1 MKAVLRI
8 APFCLAV
15 LSQAAAAQIVA
26 APQVFV
32 SANDGKQILIDGV
45 QAVPLHP
52 AADTVTVFTL
62 RDSKPRILAMLAA
75 PSSVI
80 GPPCS
85 VAVSPDRRYAIV
97 TAAKKVAA
105 DPAQI
110 APDDRV
116 TVIALTGQPHVV
128 QSTRAGAGASGV
140 AFSPD
145 GRHVLVANRADGTV
159 SLFRFEDGALML
171 VDTLDLGNANAA
183 PASTVFLADGKR
195 ALLTRDGDN
204 QVSLL
209 TIDKDRLLLDPRPVL
224 ATPRPYEITSG
235 RARRYA
241 VVGGV
246 DGVGTKVDDISLIDL
261 SGDRPKAVDT
271 EIAGVTIEGVRMS
284 ADERYVA
291 VTVTNG
297 TNMPHTAPT
306 WRATSEL
313 QVWTIRAGKLIRLA
327 TTPMAPWAQGAAWS
341 RDDRHVVAESMDA
354 GLIQVFDFDGHTLRH
369 RHDLPVTPDPAAL
382 ASGD

>member
-8 APFCLAV
+8 APLCLAL
-15 LSQAAAAQIVA
+15 LSQAAAAQISVS
-26 APQVFV
+26 PQVFV
-32 SANDGKQILIDGV
+32 AANDGKQILIDGV

-62 RDSKPRILAMLAA
+62 KGSKPHVLATVSA

-85 VAVSPDRRYAIV
+85 VAVSPDGRYAIV
-97 TAAKKVAA
+97 TAAKTVAA
-105 DPAQI
+105 DPTQL
-110 APDDRV
+110 APDDRI
-116 TVIALTGQPHVV
+116 TVIALTGKPHIA

-145 GRHVLVANRADGTV
+145 GGRVLVANRAAGTV
-159 SLFRFEDGALML
+159 SLFRFAGGTLTL

-183 PASTVFLADGKR
+183 PASAVFLADGKR

-209 TIDKDRLLLDPRPVL
+209 TIDNDRLSLDPQPVL

-246 DGVGTKVDDISLIDL
+246 DGVGTKVDNISLIDL
-261 SGDRPKAVDT
+261 SADRPKAVDT
-271 EIAGVTIEGVRMS
+271 EVAGVTIEGVRMS
-284 ADERYVA
+284 ADGRYVA

-313 QVWTIRAGKLIRLA
+313 QIWTIRDGKLVRLA
-327 TTPMAPWAQGAAWS
+327 ATAMAPWAQGAAWS

-354 GLIQVFDFDGHTLRH
+354 GLIQVFDFDGHKLSH

-382 ASGD
+382 ASGE

>member
-1 MKAVLRI
+1 MKAVLR
-8 APFCLAV
+8 ALPLCVAV
-15 LSQAAAAQIVA
+15 LAQSAVA
-26 APQVFV
+26 PVFAGQIFV
-32 SANDGKQILIDGV
+32 AANDGKQILIDGG

-62 RDSKPRILAMLAA
+62 KGETPHVLATLKA

-85 VAVSPDRRYAIV
+85 VAISPDGRYAIV

-105 DPAQI
+105 DPTQI
-110 APDDRV
+110 VPDDKV
-116 TVIALTGQPHVV
+116 TVIALTGGPRVMQTT
-128 QSTRAGAGASGV
+128 QADAGASGV

-145 GRHVLVANRADGTV
+145 GRHVLVANRAAGTV
-159 SLFRFEDGALML
+159 SLFRFAEGKLTLA
-171 VDTLDLGNANAA
+171 DTLELGNVNAA
-183 PASTVFLADGKR
+183 PASAVFLKDGKR

-209 TIDKDRLLLDPRPVL
+209 MIDNDKLSLDPKPVL

-235 RARRYA
+235 RDRRYA

-246 DGVGTKVDDISLIDL
+246 DGVGTKVDTISLIDL
-261 SGDRPKAVDT
+261 SGPRPQAVDT
-271 EIAGVTIEGVRMS
+271 EVAGVTIEGVRLS
-284 ADERYVA
+284 ADSRYVA

-313 QVWTIRAGKLIRLA
+313 QVWTIRGGKLVRLA
-327 TTPMAPWAQGAAWS
+327 ATPMAPWAQGAAWS
-341 RDDRHVVAESMDA
+341 RDDRHVVAESMEA
-354 GLIQVFDFDGHTLRH
+354 GLIQVFDFDGHGLSH
-369 RHDLPVTPDPAAL
+369 RHDLAVTPDPAAL
-382 ASGD
+382 AGGE

>member
-1 MKAVLRI
+1 MKAVLRTL
-8 APFCLAV
+8 PLCLAL
-15 LSQAAAAQIVA
+15 LSQSSSAA
-26 APQVFV
+26 QVFV
-32 SANDGKQILIDGV
+32 AANDGKQILVDGV

-52 AADTVTVFTL
+52 AADTVTVFAL
-62 RDSKPRILAMLAA
+62 KGSKPHVLATVSA

-85 VAVSPDRRYAIV
+85 VAVSPDGRYAIV

-105 DPAQI
+105 DPTQI

-116 TVIALTGQPHVV
+116 TVIALKGRPHVV
-128 QSTRAGAGASGV
+128 QSIQAGAGASGV

-145 GRHVLVANRADGTV
+145 GRHVLIANRAAGTV
-159 SLFRFEDGALML
+159 SLFRFAGGKLTL

-183 PASTVFLADGKR
+183 PASALFLGDGKR

-209 TIDKDRLLLDPRPVL
+209 IIDNDKLSLDPKPVL

-235 RARRYA
+235 RDRRYA

-246 DGVGTKVDDISLIDL
+246 DGVGTKVDTISLIDL
-261 SGDRPKAVDT
+261 GGPRPKAIDT
-271 EIAGVTIEGVRMS
+271 EVAGVTIEGVRMS
-284 ADERYVA
+284 ADGRYVA

-313 QVWTIRAGKLIRLA
+313 QVWAIHGGKLVRLA
-327 TTPMAPWAQGAAWS
+327 ATAMGPWAQGAAWS

-354 GLIQVFDFDGHTLRH
+354 GLIQVFDFDGHRLNH